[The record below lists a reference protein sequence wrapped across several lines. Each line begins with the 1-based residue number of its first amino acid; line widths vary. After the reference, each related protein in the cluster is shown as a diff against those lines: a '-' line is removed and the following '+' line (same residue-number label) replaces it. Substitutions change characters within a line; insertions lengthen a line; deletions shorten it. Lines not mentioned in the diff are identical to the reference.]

1 MDYNEQKF
9 KEHIKTIVTATD
21 VDDDRALTLSELKE
35 LAISMGMSDNEWDAL
50 QEQAHQ
56 HLLTAEKHLIARN
69 FVDAVKSADQATAIN
84 PYIKNG
90 NSVLAQSYL
99 MQWIDDNDS
108 NKRDK
113 AEFYARKE
121 IKVDPSD
128 KRAVNV
134 LSTIQ
139 NKKRLEGSN
148 NKVKKYVLIGVGIL
162 FFIGI
167 VGYLLSASG
176 SSESTKIK
184 LIEAEENVAAKWGDI
199 QAAMDR
205 RTKLIPDL
213 LSSLGGENDLNSE
226 IKNLQEKINNSEGEE
241 RFDLEEKLDEKIS
254 EAKVKIKKEGNYK
267 SNLIIEIEGAENRI
281 NFARKDYNAA
291 VKNYNILVKTNGS
304 DFPEFETKPYF
315 E

>member
-1 MDYNEQKF
+1 M
-9 KEHIKTIVTATD
+9 
-21 VDDDRALTLSELKE
+21 
-35 LAISMGMSDNEWDAL
+35 
-50 QEQAHQ
+50 
-56 HLLTAEKHLIARN
+56 
-69 FVDAVKSADQATAIN
+69 
-84 PYIKNG
+84 
-90 NSVLAQSYL
+90 
-99 MQWIDDNDS
+99 
-108 NKRDK
+108 
-113 AEFYARKE
+113 
-121 IKVDPSD
+121 
-128 KRAVNV
+128 
-134 LSTIQ
+134 
-139 NKKRLEGSN
+139 
-148 NKVKKYVLIGVGIL
+148 
-162 FFIGI
+162 
-167 VGYLLSASG
+167 SASG
-176 SSESTKIK
+176 SSESTKIQ

-226 IKNLQEKINNSEGEE
+226 IKNLQEKINNAEGEE